1 MACRCS
7 DAQRCNGLQVA
18 SVVVNEAQRAHVSNT
33 VASCA
38 ALALDVFFPSDA
50 PPNSSWRGRY
60 TAAKA
65 ACLLASVL
73 DR

>member
-1 MACRCS
+1 MTCRCS

-38 ALALDVFFPSDA
+38 ALSLDVFFPSDA
-50 PPNSSWRGRY
+50 RPNSSWRGVTRPQKL
-60 TAAKA
+60 AG
-65 ACLLASVL
+65 LLVSHC
-73 DR
+73 R